1 MSRGNQQLG
10 FAIRAVNESNA
21 ALQDARGDL
30 EKLEQTARGVDYAVY
45 DLNAA
50 YGTLSKTVKETD
62 LGDVADV
69 FGDLERTLGGVEDI
83 MDVLEDQF
91 GVGLGPLQDWTSAA
105 GELAGGFESVI
116 SGGMS
121 LAKSFPP
128 MLATMGPLVASTW
141 AYVAALYAQAV
152 AFVVANAPLLLIIAG
167 LALLAAGVVLAI
179 KHWDEITKLFNEHV
193 TPALKA
199 IWEKGL
205 EPVWNFVR
213 DHWKTIG
220 VLISGPFAPI
230 VLLATDA
237 FGIRSKLIAAFQ
249 AVIDFIGGLPGDAKR
264 VATSLGEALK
274 DGIVAGL
281 STIVSAADAIGDS
294 IIAALK
300 SAWNTAIQWADD
312 NLKLHIPGV
321 SVAGQTLIPDV
332 NWDPDLS
339 FLKLAQGGIV
349 TRPTL
354 ALIGEAGPEAVVPL
368 SGGGARGFGEVHIH
382 VQALDARSFADWLE
396 RGGGR
401 EIARYFD
408 RRQVG

>member
-1 MSRGNQQLG
+1 M
-10 FAIRAVNESNA
+10 
-21 ALQDARGDL
+21 
-30 EKLEQTARGVDYAVY
+30 Y

-237 FGIRSKLIAAFQ
+237 FGIRSALKGAITGAIDDVTKLGSAMLGAGK
-249 AVIDFIGGLPGDAKR
+249 ALGG
-264 VATSLGEALK
+264 ALK
-274 DGIVAGL
+274 DGFVAGVKGSVDIAGDIASEIIGAL
-281 STIVSAADAIGDS
+281 KFLINSAIDAINHV
-294 IIAALK
+294 L
-300 SAWNTAIQWADD
+300 
-312 NLKLHIPGV
+312 
-321 SVAGQTLIPDV
+321 PD
-332 NWDPDLS
+332 DLS
-339 FLKLAQGGIV
+339 FTASVLGVSKTFTIDLPDNPVPKLAKGGIV
-349 TRPTL
+349 TQPTL

-368 SGGGARGFGEVHIH
+368 SGGGARGFGEVHNHFHITA
-382 VQALDARSFADWLE
+382 VDARSFRDFLD
-396 RGGGR
+396 RGGGT
-401 EIARYFD
+401 EIARYFNG
-408 RRQVG
+408 RQVG